1 MSAPGRVAVVGA
13 SLAGVRVLKAL
24 RRKGFDGE
32 LVLIGDENE
41 LPYDRPPLSK
51 QYLTGDDP
59 VDVKLLESESFYDD
73 VELRLGVSAVRLD
86 LADRAVTLDDGS
98 SVRADRVVIAT
109 GARARTLAEL
119 PDGPRIAR
127 LRTVADARR
136 IRDAFGSCRRLLV
149 VGGGFIG
156 CEVAASARRRGVEV
170 TLVEP
175 LAAPVVRGVG
185 ALVGGTIA
193 AVHRDNGVDLRV
205 GVAVAGV
212 EHLADRL
219 VVTLTDGSRVEADFA
234 VVGVGA
240 TPATE
245 WLAGSGIE
253 ATGGVPCDDRCRV
266 AGGGGGVWAVGDVAV
281 WPSRLSGGPVRIEH
295 WTNAAEQ
302 ASVLAANLLDDSSD
316 LCHDPVPYVWSDQYE
331 HKIQIL
337 GSVHGDDE
345 TTLVSGSLDERKF
358 ALAYSRESRICGLV
372 AFNSPRE
379 VAAMRTLIAQSALM
393 AHVA

>member
-24 RRKGFDGE
+24 RRKGFEGE
-32 LVLIGDENE
+32 LVLIGDETE

-51 QYLTGDDP
+51 HYLTGDDP
-59 VDVKLLESESFYDD
+59 VGVKLLEPESFYDD

-98 SVRADRVVIAT
+98 SVRADHVVIAT

-127 LRTVADARR
+127 LRTLADARR
-136 IRDAFGSCRRLLV
+136 IRAAFRSCRRLLV

-156 CEVAASARRRGVEV
+156 CEVAASARRRGLEV

-185 ALVGGTIA
+185 AVVGGTIA

-212 EHLADRL
+212 EHLPDRL
-219 VVTLTDGSRVEADFA
+219 VVMLTDGSRVEADFA

-253 ATGGVPCDDRCRV
+253 ATGGVACDDRCRV

-302 ASVLAANLLDDSSD
+302 AGVLAANLLDGSSD
-316 LCHDPVPYVWSDQYE
+316 MSHDPVPYVWSDQYE

-337 GSVHGDDE
+337 GTVHGDDE

-358 ALAYSRESRICGLV
+358 ALAYSREGRICGLV

-379 VAAMRTLIAQSALM
+379 VPAMRTLIAQSALM
-393 AHVA
+393 ADVA

>member
-51 QYLTGDDP
+51 HYLTGDDP
-59 VDVKLLESESFYDD
+59 VAVKLLEPESFYDD

-98 SVRADRVVIAT
+98 SVRADHVVIAT

-127 LRTVADARR
+127 LRTLADARR
-136 IRDAFGSCRRLLV
+136 IRAAFRSCRRLLV

-156 CEVAASARRRGVEV
+156 CEVAASARRRGLEV

-185 ALVGGTIA
+185 AVVGGTIA

-219 VVTLTDGSRVEADFA
+219 VVMLTDGSRVEADFA

-253 ATGGVPCDDRCRV
+253 ATGGVACDDRCRV
-266 AGGGGGVWAVGDVAV
+266 AGAGGGVWAVGDVAV

-316 LCHDPVPYVWSDQYE
+316 MCHDPVPYVWSDQYE

-337 GSVHGDDE
+337 GTVHGDDE

-358 ALAYSRESRICGLV
+358 ALAYSREGRICGLV

-379 VAAMRTLIAQSALM
+379 VVAMRTLIAQSALM
-393 AHVA
+393 ADVA